1 MGADEAVVRVT
12 RSEHLAPGRTVGAY
26 AAAQHGRLLISTH
39 GAAVPTGSAV
49 ELASYS
55 GEWKPKYSVA
65 IDAFFESGHLLC
77 KSAAHDAQSL
87 VAQPAGYVYLATAA
101 HMS

>member
-12 RSEHLAPGRTVGAY
+12 RPEHLAPGRTVGTY
-26 AAAQHGRLLISTH
+26 AQHGRLLISTH

-49 ELASYS
+49 ELATYS